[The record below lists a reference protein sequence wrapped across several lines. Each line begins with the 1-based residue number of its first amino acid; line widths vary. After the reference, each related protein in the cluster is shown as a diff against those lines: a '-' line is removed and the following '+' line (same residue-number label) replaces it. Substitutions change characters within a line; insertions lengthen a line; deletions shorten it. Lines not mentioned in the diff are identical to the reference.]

1 MAALENSSILKESKT
16 VEAKKRAKL
25 SLEDLFLQPED
36 EIILQL
42 QEFSKEFREEFCR
55 ILAQTNADKKI
66 ISHKA
71 ELVSKSYVACVLDYR
86 SSVIRHAIF
95 AMDVFTQVP
104 RDIVNQERIHSEI
117 TRIKDDWTKFKKF
130 YEVIKPLA
138 STDPNDITQLSISN
152 SRRLVSL
159 LWKIV
164 GYATALALIWAT
176 YHTTLFCNS
185 LSKASQYTSP
195 GMRKRLEKLP
205 LSPDPNKMMKTV
217 GENGQKFLW
226 WSKDAKSVYQRGIEI
241 TVRTSRQNLR
251 LMLIFNFVFCL
262 LVFIWYGL

>member
-1 MAALENSSILKESKT
+1 MVNFSKT

-104 RDIVNQERIHSEI
+104 GDIVNQERIHSEI
-117 TRIKDDWTKFKKF
+117 TRIKVTLSGF
-130 YEVIKPLA
+130 
-138 STDPNDITQLSISN
+138 STIQ
-152 SRRLVSL
+152 
-159 LWKIV
+159 
-164 GYATALALIWAT
+164 
-176 YHTTLFCNS
+176 
-185 LSKASQYTSP
+185 
-195 GMRKRLEKLP
+195 LEKP
-205 LSPDPNKMMKTV
+205 
-217 GENGQKFLW
+217 
-226 WSKDAKSVYQRGIEI
+226 
-241 TVRTSRQNLR
+241 
-251 LMLIFNFVFCL
+251 
-262 LVFIWYGL
+262 